1 MCVRQC
7 VSVCVGV
14 YVYINVCA
22 YVFIRVC
29 VCACLRVS
37 VRACVC
43 ACVRACVC
51 SHGRAGY
58 AYIDMDLEREHA
70 KGRLASPWLSP
81 RPDSACRLHFSYA
94 VRRSNKC
101 ALSVVRQ
108 TADHEETIWTTV
120 QSASLSQRQSVGM
133 DCESDR
139 FRVNR

>member
-1 MCVRQC
+1 MCLY
-7 VSVCVGV
+7 VC
-14 YVYINVCA
+14 
-22 YVFIRVC
+22 
-29 VCACLRVS
+29 VS

-43 ACVRACVC
+43 PCVRACVRACVRVC
-51 SHGRAGY
+51 VFSHGRAGY

-94 VRRSNKC
+94 VRKSNKC